1 MPITL
6 LKSLTILSGNGVT
19 ASNSGIEYDASE
31 QVTQQISLGQDIG
44 INDNVQFNQV
54 TASSA
59 KLTNNL
65 SISDGGHFLGSMT
78 SLGTTTITGDL
89 TIPTNASIGGKVTA
103 QKITSELS
111 SSSTIFDSGS
121 TQFGNSIDDTH
132 HKTGSLNLS
141 GSFMVNQYSVNEIS
155 NDTSLTDESSTALV
169 TENAVKAYA
178 DSNVGSSTV
187 EPYLRKNYNKT
198 ALSISNNTASFS
210 AVTASSP
217 IGIDAT
223 NENDFLF
230 FNNGQIMEHDA
241 LTIQQSGSIFYLKV
255 DSNSIGY
262 LLDSSDEIKAWGKFN
277 G

>member
-1 MPITL
+1 MPVTL

-31 QVTQQISLGQDIG
+31 QVTQEISLGQNVG
-44 INDNVQFNQV
+44 INDSVQFNQV
-54 TASSA
+54 TSSLNLGGASY
-59 KLTNNL
+59 
-65 SISDGGHFLGSMT
+65 SDGGIVNGTISIT
-78 SLGTTTITGDL
+78 GTT
-89 TIPTNASIGGKVTA
+89 KV
-103 QKITSELS
+103 
-111 SSSTIFDSGS
+111 
-121 TQFGNSIDDTH
+121 NSNFFV
-132 HKTGSLNLS
+132 TGSVTSSGLSYDSLTADTQTGGTTYLS
-141 GSFMVNQYSVNEIS
+141 GSNIFGDDITDKQYFSGSVAMTGSFSLNGYESDEIS
-155 NDTSLTDESSTALV
+155 NDTSLTDSSTTAII
-169 TENAVKAYA
+169 TENAAKAYA

-198 ALSISNNTASFS
+198 ASSISNNTASFS

-217 IGIDAT
+217 AGIDAT

-262 LLDSSDEIKAWGKFN
+262 LLDSTDEIKAWGKFN

>member
-1 MPITL
+1 MSITL

-31 QVTQQISLGQDIG
+31 QVTQEISLGQNVG
-44 INDNVQFNQV
+44 INDSVQFNQV
-54 TASSA
+54 TSS
-59 KLTNNL
+59 LNL
-65 SISDGGHFLGSMT
+65 GGVSYSDGGIVNGTVSIT
-78 SLGTTTITGDL
+78 GTTNVTSNFFITG
-89 TIPTNASIGGKVTA
+89 SVTS
-103 QKITSELS
+103 SELS
-111 SSSTIFDSGS
+111 YDSLTADTQTVRTSYTSGS
-121 TQFGNSIDDTH
+121 NIFGDDTTD
-132 HKTGSLNLS
+132 KQYFSGSVAMTGSFSLNGYES
-141 GSFMVNQYSVNEIS
+141 DEIS
-155 NDTSLTDESSTALV
+155 NDTLLSDSSTTAV
-169 TENAVKAYA
+169 ITENSAKSYA
-178 DSNVGSSTV
+178 DANVGASTV

-198 ALSISNNTASFS
+198 ASSISNNTASFS

-217 IGIDAT
+217 TGTDAT

-262 LLDSSDEIKAWGKFN
+262 LLDSTDEIKAWGKFN

>member
-19 ASNSGIEYDASE
+19 ASNSGVEYDASE
-31 QVTQQISLGQDIG
+31 QVIQQISLGQNIG

-65 SISDGGHFLGSMT
+65 SISDGGHFLGNMT

-141 GSFMVNQYSVNEIS
+141 GSFVVNQYSVNEITD
-155 NDTSLTDESSTALV
+155 DTDLTDGSSTAIV
-169 TENAVKAYA
+169 TENAAKAYA
-178 DSNVGSSTV
+178 DANIGALTV

-198 ALSISNNTASFS
+198 ATLIQNNTASFS
-210 AVTASSP
+210 AVTASAPS
-217 IGIDAT
+217 GITAT
-223 NENDFLF
+223 NENDFIF
-230 FNNGQIMEHDA
+230 FNNGQVMEHDA

-255 DSNSIGY
+255 DSDSIGY
-262 LLDSSDEIKAWGKFN
+262 LLESSDEIKAWGRFN